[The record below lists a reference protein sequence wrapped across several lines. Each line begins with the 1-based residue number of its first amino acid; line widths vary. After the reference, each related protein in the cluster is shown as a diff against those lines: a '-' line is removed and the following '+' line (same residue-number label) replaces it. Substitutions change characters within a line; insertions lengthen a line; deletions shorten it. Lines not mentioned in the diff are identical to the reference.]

1 MRLLSLYDAVPLR
14 EDWNLRVFCDNIDPL
29 GINLVF
35 KVFIGHVYL
44 MTGGHVV
51 LDHPVTQIPE
61 LYRVILQ
68 DLTVKQVDNLDI
80 DCVYF

>member
-51 LDHPVTQIPE
+51 
-61 LYRVILQ
+61 
-68 DLTVKQVDNLDI
+68 
-80 DCVYF
+80 